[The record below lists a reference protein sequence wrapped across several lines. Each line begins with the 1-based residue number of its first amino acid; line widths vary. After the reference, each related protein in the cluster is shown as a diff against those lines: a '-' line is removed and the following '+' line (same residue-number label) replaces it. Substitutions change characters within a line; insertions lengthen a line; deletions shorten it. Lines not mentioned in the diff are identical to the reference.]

1 MPYWKLF
8 LILQTGMCAVLAWAL
23 VGKMY
28 FSQRPLYSLS
38 HIQWNASRMLDSA
51 FTISF
56 FSLWSI
62 APLTLILYLLSDR
75 IGVFPWL

>member
-8 LILQTGMCAVLAWAL
+8 LILQTGMFAALVWAL
-23 VGKMY
+23 AGRMY
-28 FSQRPLYSLS
+28 FSQKPRYSLS
-38 HIQWNASRMLDSA
+38 HIQWNVSRMLDSA

-56 FSLWSI
+56 FSLLST